1 LIHTV
6 IFQDEVMHRVKAD
19 IENIKVKSFDGT
31 LINTFKCGK
40 GPHKWLLTPGL
51 GTPVYSWRYLFEY
64 FNEKMTIV
72 TWEPRGLYGSEAPN
86 DISRL
91 TVYDHMRD
99 GLEIMRQ
106 VGWENEKFVTGG
118 WSMGIEIGLEIYNN
132 KPSRI
137 VGLALLNGAFEH
149 VLKTAFDF
157 PGMYPILKGLLKTA
171 TAASPLV
178 NPLSRYILSRHWTV
192 RVLENLKL
200 VTANREFFAEVL
212 QEFSTQNFAV
222 YFPLMLELN
231 KHSAREILPR
241 VQVPTLI
248 TAGTMDRMTPVS
260 SAEFMRDSIKDAELF
275 IIPNG
280 THYTTIEYP
289 EIINLRLEHFFRN
302 RVFADSWR

>member
-1 LIHTV
+1 
-6 IFQDEVMHRVKAD
+6 MHRVKAD

-31 LINTFKCGK
+31 GINTFICGK

-51 GTPVYSWRYLFEY
+51 GTPVYSWRYLFEH
-64 FNEKMTIV
+64 FNDRMTIV
-72 TWEPRGLYGSEAPN
+72 TWEPRGLYQSDAPS
-86 DISRL
+86 DLSRL

-99 GLEIMRQ
+99 GLEILKT

-137 VGLALLNGAFEH
+137 AGLALLNGAFEH
-149 VLKTAFDF
+149 VLKTAFGY
-157 PGMYPILKGLLKTA
+157 PGMYPLLKGILKTA
-171 TAASPLV
+171 TVASPVV
-178 NPLSRYILSRHWTV
+178 NPLSQYVLSQPWAV
-192 RVLENLKL
+192 GVLESLRL

-212 QEFSTQNFAV
+212 QEFSKQNFGV

-231 KHSAREILPR
+231 KHSARDILPK
-241 VQVPTLI
+241 VKVPTLV
-248 TAGTMDRMTPVS
+248 TAGTMDKMTPIS
-260 SAEFMRDSIKDAELF
+260 SAEFVRDSIEGAELF

-289 EIINLRLEHFFRN
+289 EIVNLRLEHFFRN
-302 RVFADSWR
+302 RVFPGSWQ